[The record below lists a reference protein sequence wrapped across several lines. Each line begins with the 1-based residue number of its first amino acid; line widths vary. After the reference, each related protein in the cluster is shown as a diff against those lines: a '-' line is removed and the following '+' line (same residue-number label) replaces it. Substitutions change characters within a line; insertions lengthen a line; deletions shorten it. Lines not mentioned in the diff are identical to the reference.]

1 MKLNWKHQMKY
12 GSLLACLI
20 VLVVSTSDIIAAEK
34 TPAYNDRHEA
44 TYLPNVKYK
53 GEFIQTRLYYHNPR
67 SAVWRSMSDSDN
79 YRDVV
84 TCFSALVAL
93 ENTGKWQGHLRHD
106 GSCGPLEEPSYFAL
120 GNRINYDIALDQDVS
135 SK

>member
-1 MKLNWKHQMKY
+1 MKLNWKGQMNIVILF
-12 GSLLACLI
+12 GFLI
-20 VLVVSTSDIIAAEK
+20 ILVASVGDLFAAEK
-34 TPAYNDRHEA
+34 TPAYSDRHEV

-67 SAVWRSMSDSDN
+67 SAVWRSMSKSDN

-93 ENTGKWQGHLRHD
+93 ENTGKWQGHLSAD